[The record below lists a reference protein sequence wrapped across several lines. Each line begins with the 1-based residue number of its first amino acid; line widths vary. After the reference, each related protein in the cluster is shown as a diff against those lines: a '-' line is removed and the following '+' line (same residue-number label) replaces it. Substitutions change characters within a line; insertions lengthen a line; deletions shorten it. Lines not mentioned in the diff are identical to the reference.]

1 MDVVD
6 AEIHD
11 LCCELSKAESKQI
24 LLATDEDEVDLRDQ
38 SEESDVGK
46 GSGKNL

>member
-1 MDVVD
+1 VDVVD
-6 AEIHD
+6 AKIHD
-11 LCCELSKAESKQI
+11 LCCEMSKAESKQI
-24 LLATDEDEVDLRDQ
+24 LLATDEVDLRDQ

>member
-11 LCCELSKAESKQI
+11 LCCEMSKAESKQI
-24 LLATDEDEVDLRDQ
+24 LLATDEVDLRDQ